1 MFARARQYKNGSRGC
16 CCQIFSDYCT
26 DTKLSVNSPPKWSIF
41 SVFVGFLLREFWRNV
56 VKWLN
61 ISVL

>member
-1 MFARARQYKNGSRGC
+1 MFARARQYKNGGWGSRY
-16 CCQIFSDYCT
+16 QIFWHYCT
-26 DTKLSVNSPPKWSIF
+26 DTDKSVKQPAKMAFF
-41 SVFVGFLLREFWRNV
+41 SVFVGFLLREFWHKV